1 MGIVSVAKLEV
12 SEAEKNMLIMYANVS
27 PIRTTVL
34 LEISFGWLCHPVE
47 NNFFKKLMLF

>member
-1 MGIVSVAKLEV
+1 MLSAKSEKVLMGIVSVAKLEV

-34 LEISFGWLCHPVE
+34 LEISFG
-47 NNFFKKLMLF
+47 